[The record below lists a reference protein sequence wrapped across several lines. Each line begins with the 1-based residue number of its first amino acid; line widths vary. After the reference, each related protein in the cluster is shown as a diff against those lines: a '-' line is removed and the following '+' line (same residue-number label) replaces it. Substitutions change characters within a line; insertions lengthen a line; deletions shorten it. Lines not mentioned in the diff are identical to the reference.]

1 MSHNAKRIMAKH
13 FSLNLI
19 SKLWKKIF
27 LPFWMK
33 SSIATWNWQ
42 KIAMVQVL
50 GCGEDEKTFNNISF
64 MENKLWNQLT
74 THQMTCI
81 LLWLAKNNSCCR
93 ISLWWSNC
101 IVKGIDLEVLGKCVI
116 LICGAIYMLQKFVCE
131 KWWFGCWIGIWMW
144 GSWLLGARLPC
155 CWSGQAVCGCIVGQF
170 TVG

>member
-1 MSHNAKRIMAKH
+1 MKEDFFAI
-13 FSLNLI
+13 LNE
-19 SKLWKKIF
+19 KLNSY
-27 LPFWMK
+27 MK
-33 SSIATWNWQ
+33 LTKDCNGSSVGVWW
-42 KIAMVQVL
+42 
-50 GCGEDEKTFNNISF
+50 GWKTFNNISF

-116 LICGAIYMLQKFVCE
+116 VICGAIYMLQKFVCE

-170 TVG
+170 TIG